1 MRLQGKVALITG
13 ASQGIGA
20 AIAER
25 FVREGARVGLCARRP
40 GPLEALAERLRTLG
54 GSVTTAA
61 FDVAEHERLTRFV
74 EEVAS
79 AQGTLDILV
88 NNAPSVTY
96 APIAQMEVEAFRRDF
111 RVNVD
116 AAFAATRAALKLM
129 SARRSGSI
137 INIAS
142 VSGLLAL
149 ANLSAYGA
157 AKAALIHFTRQSAIE
172 GGPHNVRANAIAPG
186 VINTLATAAGFSG
199 PNTDWGRRIAEQVPL
214 RRFGEPGE
222 VASLAVFLASEES
235 AYISGTCICIDGG
248 KAAELYVPQA

>member
-25 FVREGARVGLCARRP
+25 FVREGARVALCARRP
-40 GPLEALAERLRTLG
+40 GPLEALAERLRALG

-74 EEVAS
+74 EE
-79 AQGTLDILV
+79 QGTLDILV

-96 APIAQMEVEAFRRDF
+96 APIADMEVEAFRRDF

>member
-1 MRLQGKVALITG
+1 VA
-13 ASQGIGA
+13 
-20 AIAER
+20 
-25 FVREGARVGLCARRP
+25 LCARRP
-40 GPLEALAERLRTLG
+40 EPLETLAERLRALG
-54 GSVTTAA
+54 GAVTTAA

-79 AQGTLDILV
+79 VQGTLDILV

-96 APIAQMEVEAFRRDF
+96 APIAEMEVEAFRRDF

-149 ANLSAYGA
+149 ANLSAYGT

-186 VINTLATAAGFSG
+186 VINTPATAAGFSG
-199 PNTDWGRRIAEQVPL
+199 PNTAWGRRIAEQVPL

-235 AYISGTCICIDGG
+235 AYISGACICIDGG
-248 KAAELYVPQA
+248 KAAELYVPGA

>member
-25 FVREGARVGLCARRP
+25 FVREGARVALCARRP
-40 GPLEALAERLRTLG
+40 GPLEALAERLRALG
-54 GSVTTAA
+54 GSVSTAA

-79 AQGTLDILV
+79 AHGTLDILV

-96 APIAQMEVEAFRRDF
+96 APIAEMEVEAFRRDF

-186 VINTLATAAGFSG
+186 VINTPATAAGFSA
-199 PNTDWGRRIAEQVPL
+199 PNTAWGRRIAEQVPL
-214 RRFGEPGE
+214 RRFGEPRE
-222 VASLAVFLASEES
+222 VASLALFLASEES
-235 AYISGTCICIDGG
+235 AYISGACICIDGG
-248 KAAELYVPQA
+248 KAAELYVPGA

>member
-25 FVREGARVGLCARRP
+25 FVREGARVALCARRP
-40 GPLEALAERLRTLG
+40 GPLEALAERLRALG

-74 EEVAS
+74 EE
-79 AQGTLDILV
+79 QGTLDILV

-96 APIAQMEVEAFRRDF
+96 APIVQMEVEAFRRDF

-186 VINTLATAAGFSG
+186 VINTPATAAGFSG
-199 PNTDWGRRIAEQVPL
+199 PNTDWGRRIAEQIPL

-235 AYISGTCICIDGG
+235 AYISGACICIDGG

>member
-25 FVREGARVGLCARRP
+25 FVHEGARVALCARRP
-40 GPLEALAERLRTLG
+40 GPLEALAERLRALG

-61 FDVAEHERLTRFV
+61 FDVAEHERMTRFV
-74 EEVAS
+74 EE
-79 AQGTLDILV
+79 QGTLDILV

-96 APIAQMEVEAFRRDF
+96 APIVQMEVEAFRRDF

-186 VINTLATAAGFSG
+186 VINTPATAAGFSG
-199 PNTDWGRRIAEQVPL
+199 PNTDWGRRIAEQIPL

-235 AYISGTCICIDGG
+235 AYISGACICIDGG

>member
-25 FVREGARVGLCARRP
+25 FVHEGARVALCARRP
-40 GPLEALAERLRTLG
+40 GPLEALAERLRALG

-74 EEVAS
+74 EE
-79 AQGTLDILV
+79 QGTLDILV

-96 APIAQMEVEAFRRDF
+96 APIADMEVEAFRRDF

-186 VINTLATAAGFSG
+186 VINTPATAAGFSG
-199 PNTDWGRRIAEQVPL
+199 PNTDWGRRIAEQIPL

-235 AYISGTCICIDGG
+235 AYISGACICIDGG